1 MLRWSIQEGRS
12 VIPKSTKPSRI
23 AENIDA
29 FDFEL
34 SGDEITAIDHLDT
47 GRRGGPD
54 PADVTLE
61 SSRSSR
67 DKRLTVA
74 DG

>member
-47 GRRGGPD
+47 GRRGGPIR
-54 PADVTLE
+54 PTSPLSPLGQVVT
-61 SSRSSR
+61 S
-67 DKRLTVA
+67 V
-74 DG
+74 